1 MKSVEINDLKK
12 YAMDLEFTMEESE
25 YITLK
30 GEFDVLLKQVEML
43 DNIKDILKYEPMDF
57 PFPLNNSYL
66 REDKACMSLEAEE
79 AFRNS
84 KDVKDGCVKTPKVV
98 A

>member
-12 YAMDLEFTMEESE
+12 YAGDLMFTMEESE
-25 YITLK
+25 YETLK
-30 GEFDVLLKQVEML
+30 SEFDILLKQVEL
-43 DNIKDILKYEPMDF
+43 IGEIDGISDYEPMDF
-57 PFPLNNSYL
+57 PFTLSDAHL
-66 REDKACMSLEAEE
+66 REDRVTMNLDKED
-79 AFRNS
+79 AFSNC